1 MTTTR
6 FPSPI
11 RNRNNPLLPSSCTSA
26 RETSC
31 RWLPADEKIIYEGS
45 VYSTENPEPDLSDC
59 VFIND
64 YSNYEPFLNWDWEK
78 EPLYWRCLYLL
89 HPLPGTTYY
98 VRGYVQT
105 NKAEYYS
112 NTVEIRS
119 SLTAPVAEN
128 PFQHG

>member
-1 MTTTR
+1 M
-6 FPSPI
+6 
-11 RNRNNPLLPSSCTSA
+11 
-26 RETSC
+26 
-31 RWLPADEKIIYEGS
+31 
-45 VYSTENPEPDLSDC
+45 
-59 VFIND
+59 
-64 YSNYEPFLNWDWEK
+64 NWDWEK

-128 PFQHG
+128 PDAYEIPVIFHLFPDAEGNYPVKCRRQLSGQRLDGEGTAGLCQLCI